1 MDVIRRLI
9 QRFANSLHEP
19 VLLLD
24 DAFQVRVANP
34 AFCRTFQFTADSVEG
49 RYVYDLVVLD
59 EEAQARFREALERL
73 RHSNDENAPEELAVV
88 ECAIAGQAGV
98 QIPARMDMQ
107 RFSCGQA
114 SPQIIVIF
122 DVGPPSLNQATD
134 ALRHIEER
142 LRHLTANMMDIFI
155 ETDVSGVIQYVTP
168 SAQALLGYSPDALV
182 GKSVFDYV
190 HPDDREYALRE
201 FNDALRGRSQN
212 QVEIRARGADGV
224 YLWLEVI
231 GRPLQHTGDQNVAGV
246 LAAREISARKRVEQ
260 TLRRHDAILSA
271 VGFAAERLLR
281 EASWQENLPAI
292 LEQLGLATAVSRVY
306 VFHTYTGANSELL
319 LRQSH
324 EWVAPGIT
332 SQIDNPELQ
341 AVVPESVGFRRWAE
355 TLSRGDV
362 ICGAVRDFPEA
373 EREVLEPQAIV
384 SLVAV
389 PVFVN
394 NTWWGFIG
402 FDECRNQREWLRE
415 EIEALKTAASIIGA
429 AIQRQQA
436 EDLLRESEE
445 RFARAFHASPA
456 PMAIAT
462 IDEGRCLDINDSFLR
477 LAGYSRE
484 EVIGRSAV
492 EMGVWPTPGDRDR
505 LIQMLREQGSVRN
518 MESGVRTRQGELR
531 SVLISAEII
540 TLRGVDRLLTL
551 TYDITDRKRAEQHA
565 LALAL
570 EREKI
575 HLLENFINNTSHDL
589 RTPLTVMTSSTYVLQ
604 HLIHRLVAQLDRIEA
619 ILADTTSFGD
629 DMQVRAFR
637 EVRQVEA
644 SIAEHGER
652 LQRGAIRMGRLIE
665 GLHEMI
671 RLDRRT
677 AFDPAPADLNE
688 VVREAL
694 EMEARSALERGV
706 TIRFTPDPALPV
718 VHLEKADF
726 RRVVHNLV
734 SNAIQNTPPDGLI
747 EVSTGMEGGSIVFTV
762 RDTGIGI
769 SESDLPHLFDLFYRA
784 DKARNADTGGAGLGL
799 TIVKRI
805 VELHGGRIEIESAPG
820 AGSTFRVVLPTANVK
835 MERKTSGLPLV

>member
-1 MDVIRRLI
+1 MDAIRRLI
-9 QRFANSLHEP
+9 QRFANPLHEP

-34 AFCRTFQFTADSVEG
+34 AFCRTFQVTADSVEG
-49 RYVYDLVVLD
+49 RCVYDLVALD
-59 EEAQARFREALERL
+59 ELSQPRFREALEHL
-73 RHSNDENAPEELAVV
+73 RHGSAEDTLEGITVA
-88 ECAIAGQAGV
+88 ECAITGRDSVRQ
-98 QIPARMDMQ
+98 PALIDMQ
-107 RFSCGQA
+107 RLSCDPA
-114 SPQIIVIF
+114 STQIVVIF
-122 DVGPPSLNQATD
+122 HIGPSSLNQATD
-134 ALRHIEER
+134 APRHIEER

-155 ETDVSGVIQYVTP
+155 ETDASGVIQYVTP
-168 SAQALLGYSPDALV
+168 SVRALLGYSPDALV

-190 HPDDREYALRE
+190 HPEDSEYALRE
-201 FNDALRGRSQN
+201 FNNALRGESQN
-212 QVEIRARGADGV
+212 QVEIRVRCAEGG

-231 GRPLQHTGDQNVAGV
+231 GRPLQQTGDQNVAGMI
-246 LAAREISARKRVEQ
+246 AAREISARKRVEQ

-281 EASWQENLPAI
+281 DASWQENLSAI
-292 LEQLGLATAVSRVY
+292 LEQLGLATGVSRVY
-306 VFHTYTGANSELL
+306 VFHTYTGASGELL

-332 SQIDNPELQ
+332 PKMDNPELQ

-362 ICGAVRDFPEA
+362 ISGAVREFPEA
-373 EREVLEPQAIV
+373 EREVLEPQAII

-394 NTWWGFIG
+394 NAWWGFIG
-402 FDECRNQREWLRE
+402 FDECRHEREWLRE

-462 IDEGRCLDINDSFLR
+462 IEEGRCLDINDSFLR
-477 LAGYSRE
+477 LVGYSRE
-484 EVIGRSAV
+484 EVIGRSAI
-492 EMGVWPTPGDRDR
+492 EMGVWPTPGERDR

-531 SVLISAEII
+531 SVLISAEVI
-540 TLRGVDRLLTL
+540 TLQGVDRLLTL
-551 TYDITDRKRAEQHA
+551 NYDITDRKRAEQHA

-604 HLIHRLVAQLDRIEA
+604 HLIHRLVAQLNRIEA
-619 ILADTTSFGD
+619 ILTDTTSFGD

-644 SIAEHGER
+644 SITEHGER

-677 AFDPAPADLNE
+677 AFDPVPADLNE

-694 EMEARSALERGV
+694 EMETRSALERGV
-706 TIRFTPDPALPV
+706 TIRFTPDSALPV

-747 EVSTGMEGGSIVFTV
+747 EVSTGVEGGKIVFAV

-805 VELHGGRIEIESAPG
+805 VERHGGRIEIESALG
-820 AGSTFRVVLPTANVK
+820 AGSTFRVVLPTA
-835 MERKTSGLPLV
+835 T